1 MVGHLSFVFRVA
13 QREGE
18 ADIAGWLS
26 CFSPIAHTH
35 THSSTMSPIS
45 LAGDDLPQ
53 QPHSADSVLVLG
65 SMDRIAEYQHLLQ
78 LLRNRD
84 PHAQVQGEMV
94 DRILQNGESQAAIIA
109 SAFADHAPLGI
120 ATTIPTSVKTAHV
133 LTPTASI
140 LALLPCIP
148 SSINVHFHTIPHAA
162 SASATDRD
170 LASLHLEL
178 ARNGWEKLAEGV
190 EHLRSG
196 ANVEILSYRSP
207 AGGFASGSTTGVS
220 TPAAH
225 IDTAATAFALG
236 GGGGGGGT
244 MKLPRKSA
252 KSRAQKASIW
262 AAESPQLADPTA
274 FLTEQD
280 KQRPECVFPDPSTG
294 RPQKRRRACKDCTCG
309 LAELEEQEAA
319 NGAAAAGT
327 NSNPAFFLEGDDDI
341 PEHLKTATAG
351 VEGIWPVDKRAE
363 AKKTSSCGSCYLG
376 DAFRCGSCPYLGE
389 CSWTA
394 GNHQQADPFHLQDF
408 PRSSRGKR
416 WNF

>member
-1 MVGHLSFVFRVA
+1 
-13 QREGE
+13 
-18 ADIAGWLS
+18 
-26 CFSPIAHTH
+26 
-35 THSSTMSPIS
+35 MSPIS
-45 LAGDDLPQ
+45 LAGDDIPQQQ
-53 QPHSADSVLVLG
+53 QPHSADSVIVLG
-65 SMDRIAEYQHLLQ
+65 SMDRMAEYQHLLQ
-78 LLRNRD
+78 SLRNRD
-84 PHAQVQGEMV
+84 PQAQVQGEMV
-94 DRILQNGESQAAIIA
+94 DRILQNGKS
-109 SAFADHAPLGI
+109 SCHHCVDFCLSRPGI
-120 ATTIPTSVKTAHV
+120 ATTIPASVKTAHV
-133 LTPTASI
+133 LTPTVSI
-140 LALLPCIP
+140 LALLPYIP
-148 SSINVHFHTIPHAA
+148 SSINVHFHTVPHTA
-162 SASATDRD
+162 SPSATDRD

-190 EHLRSG
+190 EHLKSG
-196 ANVEILSYRSP
+196 AHVEILSYRSP
-207 AGGFASGSTTGVS
+207 AGGFALGSTTTTGAS

-225 IDTAATAFALG
+225 IDPAATAFAG
-236 GGGGGGGT
+236 GGAVPLNGTGGT
-244 MKLPRKSA
+244 MKLPKKST

-319 NGAAAAGT
+319 NGAAAGAGAGT
-327 NSNPAFFLEGDDDI
+327 NDNPAFFLEGDDDI

-389 CSWTA
+389 LREGVTNYQRADIAPA
-394 GNHQQADPFHLQDF
+394 GLPAFEPGQKVELLNNMDDI
-408 PRSSRGKR
+408 
-416 WNF
+416 